1 MSRLI
6 GLYPAPWR
14 ARYEAELRAILDE
27 RPATFADR
35 LDLVRGALDAR
46 LHPELVEPGV
56 PAVDMPPES
65 RAPGS
70 AAVAG
75 GLVWVTM
82 AVVVVL
88 ETYHRRSDLSALLWS
103 SLFFMTIGLIGPVP
117 AARGRQMRRGV
128 IAAGVLMVLGL
139 VIPWGFKAVPL
150 FALVVLIGAGLLAVA
165 GLRAGLSATARIAVV
180 AIVWVVP
187 WTIAALGSMGLL
199 DFGPGTDWIQGAVA
213 APYGVAWI
221 VLGLLMVRRGR
232 TAGADD
238 GLAPAA
244 TDGVPA

>member
-14 ARYEAELRAILDE
+14 ARYEAELRAILE
-27 RPATFADR
+27 ARPPTFADT
-35 LDLVRGALDAR
+35 LDLLRGALDAR

-65 RAPGS
+65 RAPGF

-75 GLVWVTM
+75 GLIWTGMATM
-82 AVVVVL
+82 VIV
-88 ETYHRRSDLSALLWS
+88 ETYHRRSDLSALLWMS
-103 SLFFMTIGLIGPVP
+103 VFFMTIGLIGPVP
-117 AARGRQMRRGV
+117 AARVRQMRRGV
-128 IAAGVLMVLGL
+128 IAGGVLLALGL

-150 FALVVLIGAGLLAVA
+150 FALVVLTGAGLLTVA
-165 GLRAGLSATARIAVV
+165 GLRAGLAAPARIAVV

-187 WTIAALGSMGLL
+187 WTIAGLGSMGLL
-199 DFGPGTDWIQGAVA
+199 DFGPGMDWIQGAIA

-221 VLGLLMVRRGR
+221 VLGLQMVRRRR

-238 GLAPAA
+238 RPVPAA
-244 TDGVPA
+244 PEGIAA